1 MMKALLLYIILIL
14 SFDLQLKAESVTETS
29 ALDPELMQAQTKWAI
44 NLMRSK
50 HYIKDEINQ
59 LEGNAIISA
68 YLEVFDSSKL
78 SYCRFS
84 RRILVH
90 SMKDHRGTFR
100 RSGISPALRPLS
112 PESWRWLSRRPQSV
126 VDIYR

>member
-14 SFDLQLKAESVTETS
+14 SFDLQLKAEGVTETS

-50 HYIKDEINQ
+50 HYIKNEINQ

-78 SYCRFS
+78 YFLQSDIESYQFRFGAAMEEFLKKEIYTRICYI
-84 RRILVH
+84 RRL
-90 SMKDHRGTFR
+90 
-100 RSGISPALRPLS
+100 
-112 PESWRWLSRRPQSV
+112 
-126 VDIYR
+126 